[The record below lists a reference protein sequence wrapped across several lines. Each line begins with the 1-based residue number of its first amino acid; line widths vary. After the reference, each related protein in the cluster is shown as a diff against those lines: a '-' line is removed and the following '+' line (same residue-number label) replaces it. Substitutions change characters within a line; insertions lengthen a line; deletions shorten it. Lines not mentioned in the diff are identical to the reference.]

1 MRWKKKKKKTL
12 ERTVS
17 MKNTCYLFACLTPT
31 SVWKQPS
38 PSLTGPKGNGLKL
51 KQGFCTYSTSNP
63 SLLQRST
70 SLHLKRLTRQEQ
82 QRLVVGQKVCEKKL
96 FSIRYRNPDQ
106 KQIHFWGTKLTSRA
120 FALTLQCTVT
130 SSDFWM
136 RPGGK
141 QVQTENRSRTGQ
153 TALSE
158 TDQEPQGPTVGKDRY
173 WEILKMIPGM
183 TPVKSVLKPFDAGQR
198 IIHTVTCYTPKHTR
212 ARTHPV
218 QPRTETQENRLLNPT
233 SDSSC
238 RQRQKLSSV
247 CLSHSVCLCDT

>member
-1 MRWKKKKKKTL
+1 
-12 ERTVS
+12 

-120 FALTLQCTVT
+120 FALTLQSTVT

-136 RPGGK
+136 RPSGK

-158 TDQEPQGPTVGKDRY
+158 TDQEPQGPTVGTDRY

-183 TPVKSVLKPFDAGQR
+183 TPVKSVLKSFDAGQR
-198 IIHTVTCYTPKHTR
+198 IIHTVTCNTPKHTR
-212 ARTHPV
+212 AHTHTPCSRGLKRRKTDCSIQHLILHADKDRNCPLCV
-218 QPRTETQENRLLNPT
+218 SPT
-233 SDSSC
+233 P
-238 RQRQKLSSV
+238 SV
-247 CLSHSVCLCDT
+247 CVTHSFLFHNSFSIQI